1 MAQELYKTLEK
12 AGTLLVAEMRTNLRK
27 ERANATGTL
36 SDSISWT
43 IEENADGLKLLIGME
58 DYGPILDAGRGKS
71 RTGGPQQQWRQR
83 IIQWMR
89 AKGITPKA
97 GVTMESAAFLI
108 TRKINQRGYK
118 PKPFI
123 QKSVDD
129 VLNKI
134 IPDLEEDM
142 VKIIEEKLIGR

>member
-43 IEENADGLKLLIGME
+43 IEENVDGLKLLIGME